1 MTDLRGGAAAAR
13 RRGAGSG
20 RTALLLDGLGARYP
34 GMLAALGAHP
44 AVRETFVEAA
54 GPLGRVTADGLA
66 GLDSPGSLTDTAG
79 AQLALLIAGVA
90 GGRAAMAASG
100 PPPAV
105 VGCGVGAFAAGVLAG
120 VLRLDEAIGLVHLQ
134 ARRTARLFPAGG
146 GMVRV
151 SGLLPEH
158 ATRLAERIAAVAG
171 PLWVARVDGPQDSVL
186 AGTAR
191 ALEAVRDHAAA
202 AGAHRVERLE
212 GAPPAH
218 GPALR
223 PVASELASA
232 LVRLPDRAPAFP
244 CAGSVTGALL
254 WTSSAVRADLA
265 LSVARTVRWHDAM
278 AGLRAAGIEPLTP
291 VLPATI
297 RA

>member
-1 MTDLRGGAAAAR
+1 
-13 RRGAGSG
+13 
-20 RTALLLDGLGARYP
+20 
-34 GMLAALGAHP
+34 MLAALGAHP

-105 VGCGVGAFAAGVLAG
+105 AGCGVGAFAAGVLAG

-151 SGLLPEH
+151 SGLLPED

>member
-1 MTDLRGGAAAAR
+1 MGK
-13 RRGAGSG
+13 
-20 RTALLLDGLGARYP
+20 TALLLDGLAAQYP

-54 GPLGRVTADGLA
+54 GPLGRVTDHGLA
-66 GLDSPGSLTDTAG
+66 GLDAAGSPADTAA

-90 GGRAAMAASG
+90 GGRAAIAASG
-100 PPPAV
+100 PPSAV
-105 VGCGVGAFAAGVLAG
+105 VGCGVGGFAAGVLAG
-120 VLRLDEAIGLVHLQ
+120 VLRLDEAIGLVHRQ
-134 ARRTARLFPAGG
+134 ARMTARLFPAGG

-151 SGLLPEH
+151 SGLAPERLV
-158 ATRLAERIAAVAG
+158 RLADRIAAVAG
-171 PLWVARVDGPQDSVL
+171 PLWLARVDGPDASVL
-186 AGTAR
+186 GGSAR
-191 ALEAVRDHAAA
+191 ALRALHDHAPAV
-202 AGAHRVERLE
+202 GAHRVERLE

-232 LVRLPDRAPAFP
+232 LVRLPDRRPAFP

-254 WTSSAVRADLA
+254 GSSSAVRADLA
-265 LSVARTVRWHDAM
+265 LSVAATIRWDDAM
-278 AGLRAAGIEPLTP
+278 AGLRTAGIEPLMP
-291 VLPATI
+291 ILPPTI